1 MLRDR
6 LWDDLQEFLLGRS
19 GFDGKS
25 VEELDHQPSKSL
37 EGTRDSD
44 SGAHFDEDS
53 FGGVNVDLKLPSL
66 VDRRIKKSQEALV
79 HR

>member
-1 MLRDR
+1 MLQDR
-6 LWDDLQEFLLGRS
+6 LGDDLQEFLLGRS

-44 SGAHFDEDS
+44 SGAHFDEDP